1 MAISSS
7 SLLASLVVSVTLL
20 QVLVAGAPAPL
31 AVYPP
36 KHSINKEILN
46 PTDSSS
52 EQIDDEVEELHKLD
66 WSAGNHGGA
75 NTTPLVSV
83 QPMENQPSSNKGI
96 NYKNVETA
104 DKGDGKRNGQ
114 PEKSSLINEITSNRD
129 TPRDMAEYIFW
140 TGDERGVTA
149 AIKDFVDQ
157 GLMSQVE
164 GLTFLEE
171 VRYDLHQMKLRFGDG
186 VEAMVLTADA
196 NEKALPSKTQHY
208 TTVDDDID
216 EQVELGEP
224 VVEIQTAPPK
234 VVSTSAPSAD
244 NKVEQQHVQQ
254 HVIDHEKPHGE
265 IVVSSFD
272 PKKVEQIKPVDTITD
287 TETELVEEIKS
298 KPVETD
304 KDGNDDGEEHQ
315 LAELINNEYSLEE
328 IIYQLARILFSQS
341 LHQVGNP
348 EAEEAL
354 KKFADFLEKE
364 SQNGKMSPQLQKKVL
379 DVLLMSLFDAMGDHQ
394 NPSFSVSKLAADL
407 EKTSNLPEK
416 H

>member
-1 MAISSS
+1 
-7 SLLASLVVSVTLL
+7 
-20 QVLVAGAPAPL
+20 
-31 AVYPP
+31 
-36 KHSINKEILN
+36 
-46 PTDSSS
+46 
-52 EQIDDEVEELHKLD
+52 
-66 WSAGNHGGA
+66 
-75 NTTPLVSV
+75 
-83 QPMENQPSSNKGI
+83 
-96 NYKNVETA
+96 
-104 DKGDGKRNGQ
+104 
-114 PEKSSLINEITSNRD
+114 
-129 TPRDMAEYIFW
+129 
-140 TGDERGVTA
+140 
-149 AIKDFVDQ
+149 
-157 GLMSQVE
+157 
-164 GLTFLEE
+164 
-171 VRYDLHQMKLRFGDG
+171 MKLRFGDG